1 MFLGGGRKLLNTEE
15 THMEKMHNSM
25 IIVTL
30 DPEHARDAGDGN
42 AVDKTVLIVIQNTMC
57 ILRHV

>member
-1 MFLGGGRKLLNTEE
+1 
-15 THMEKMHNSM
+15 MEKMHNSM